1 MALVFGMMKEQV
13 MKKSSAPY
21 TPMMMQYLRIKDQ
34 HPDTLIFF
42 RLGDFYELF
51 FEDAKIASKEL
62 SLVLTGKSAGQ
73 EERVPMCGVPYH
85 AAKSYIKKLIEK
97 GYKVGMVEQ
106 LEEASAAKGLVQRDV
121 THIYT
126 PGSFV
131 EASEKSHNFL
141 VAISEDALRYVL
153 VYGDITTGDVFL
165 DYLEKQTDSL
175 LAYLQKLNCHEIVV
189 NQTLS
194 RLLEEPCEQLHIA
207 VSIQQDGSI
216 LEQKEPFTDLEK
228 LTYQRWL
235 DYLQSTHKRSFTFLR
250 PLIRVDRQTTLTIDS
265 VSLANL
271 EIIKSI
277 KHQTKYWSLFWLL
290 DESLTAMGSRLLMQ
304 WLLRP
309 STHLPT
315 IRMRHG
321 LIENL
326 LKNFL
331 TLESIRSLLKDV
343 YDIPRIVMRLQL
355 NQANARDL
363 LSLKQTLSQLPALQA
378 LLRSLDAP
386 LAKMLVESLPLFSD
400 VVDLLTKAIHEEPPV
415 SLKEGN
421 LIRVGYDPELDRWLS
436 LAKDGKK
443 SLLNLEASEREKT
456 GIKNLKVGYNQV
468 FGYFIEV
475 SNGQLTNIKPEFG
488 YERRQTLANGE
499 RFITKALKALE
510 SDLLHAEENQKQLE
524 ETIFHTIVLK
534 LQNYTGE
541 LQKLAD
547 TIAYLDVMVAFAIVS
562 SQYQFVAPTIHEK
575 RSFEIEQSRHP
586 VIEKVMK
593 KSVFVA
599 NDFLMDVTTNT
610 ILITGPNM
618 GGKSTFMRQ
627 IALLMIMAQI
637 GCFVPAKQANI
648 MWVDAI
654 HTRIG
659 ASDDLVGGQ
668 STFMME
674 MTQTQHALANATDRS
689 LLIFDEIGRGTATFD
704 GMALAQAIIEYATNH
719 LQAKTLFSTHY
730 HELTQ
735 LEVTIPSLKNM
746 HVAVHEENDQV
757 TFLYKVRHGSM
768 SRSFG
773 IHVAQL
779 AMLPTSLIQRAT
791 AILAVLEN
799 QPHAIPVSAP
809 KPMMS
814 PLEKALLQID
824 PLALSPMEAL
834 SVLMDLKK
842 KQG

>member
-1 MALVFGMMKEQV
+1 MI
-13 MKKSSAPY
+13 KKSTAPY

-34 HPDTLIFF
+34 HADALIFF

-51 FEDAKIASKEL
+51 FEDAKIASREL

-97 GYKVGMVEQ
+97 GYKVALVEQ

-121 THIYT
+121 TQIYT

-131 EASEKSHNFL
+131 EASEKAHNFL
-141 VAISEDALRYVL
+141 VALSEDTLRYVL
-153 VYGDITTGDVFL
+153 VFGDITTGDVYL
-165 DYLEKQTDSL
+165 DYLEKTLDGL

-189 NQTLS
+189 NESLS
-194 RLLEEPCEQLHIA
+194 LILHEPCQQLNIA
-207 VSIQQDGSI
+207 VSIQPDGSI
-216 LEQKEPFTDLEK
+216 LEQKEPFSDVEK
-228 LTYQRWL
+228 RTYQRWI
-235 DYLQSTHKRSFTFLR
+235 DYLQSTQKRSLTFLR
-250 PLIRVDRQTTLTIDS
+250 PLIRMDRQSTLNIDS

-271 EIIKSI
+271 EVLKSI
-277 KHQTKYWSLFWLL
+277 KHQTTYGSLYWLL
-290 DESLTAMGSRLLMQ
+290 NETLTPMGSRLLTQ
-304 WLLRP
+304 WLMRP

-321 LIENL
+321 FIDTL

-331 TLESIRSLLKDV
+331 SLESIRALLKDV
-343 YDIPRIVMRLQL
+343 YDIPRIVMRIQFM
-355 NQANARDL
+355 QVNARDL
-363 LSLKQTLSQLPALQA
+363 LSLKQTLQQLPAL
-378 LLRSLDAP
+378 RSLLLSLGSP
-386 LAKMLVESLPLFSD
+386 LATMLLEALPVFPD
-400 VVDLLTKAIHEEPPV
+400 VVTLLTKAIHDEPPV

-421 LIRVGYDPELDRWLS
+421 LIKLGFDPELDRWLI

-443 SLLNLEASEREKT
+443 SLLALEANERLRT

-468 FGYFIEV
+468 FGYYLEV
-475 SNGQLTNIKPEFG
+475 SNGQLASVKPEYD
-488 YERRQTLANGE
+488 YERRQTLASGE

-510 SDLLHAEENQKQLE
+510 SDLLHAEETQKQLE
-524 ETIFHTIVLK
+524 EKIFLSIVTQ
-534 LQNYTGE
+534 LQTYTTDF
-541 LQKLAD
+541 QKLAD
-547 TIAYLDVMVAFAIVS
+547 TLAYLDVMASFAMVS
-562 SQYQFVAPTIHEK
+562 SHYQFVRPTIHDEK
-575 RSFEIEQSRHP
+575 SFDIEQSRHP

-599 NDFLMDVTTNT
+599 NDFQMNQGTNT

-637 GCFVPAKQANI
+637 GCFVPAKRANI

-654 HTRIG
+654 YTRIG

-674 MTQTQHALANATDRS
+674 MTQTQYALANASDRS
-689 LLIFDEIGRGTATFD
+689 FLIFDEIGRGTATFD
-704 GMALAQAIIEYATNH
+704 GMALAQAIIEYATTH

-735 LEVTIPSLKNM
+735 LEQTIPLLKNM

-779 AMLPTSLIQRAT
+779 ASLPNALIQRAKS
-791 AILAVLEN
+791 ILAMLET
-799 QPHAIPVSAP
+799 QPSALPVQQIQP
-809 KPMMS
+809 EIS
-814 PLEKALLQID
+814 PLEKALKQID
-824 PLALSPMEAL
+824 PLTLSPMQAL
-834 SVLMDLKK
+834 EVLMDLKK
-842 KQG
+842 KLG

>member
-1 MALVFGMMKEQV
+1 MI
-13 MKKSSAPY
+13 KKSTAPY

-34 HPDTLIFF
+34 HADALIFF

-51 FEDAKIASKEL
+51 FEDAKIASREL

-97 GYKVGMVEQ
+97 GYKVALVEQ

-121 THIYT
+121 TQIYT

-131 EASEKSHNFL
+131 EASEKAHNFL
-141 VAISEDALRYVL
+141 VAISEDTLRYVL
-153 VYGDITTGDVFL
+153 VFGDITTGDVYL
-165 DYLEKQTDSL
+165 DYLEKQLDGL
-175 LAYLQKLNCHEIVV
+175 LAYLQKLTCHEIVV
-189 NQTLS
+189 NESLS
-194 RLLEEPCEQLHIA
+194 LLLNEPCQQLNIA
-207 VSIQQDGSI
+207 VSIQPDGSI
-216 LEQKEPFTDLEK
+216 LEQTEPFSDVEK
-228 LTYQRWL
+228 RTYQRWI
-235 DYLQSTHKRSFTFLR
+235 DYLQSTQRRSLTFLR
-250 PLIRVDRQTTLTIDS
+250 PLIRMDRQSTLNIDS

-271 EIIKSI
+271 EVLKSI
-277 KHQTKYWSLFWLL
+277 KHQTTYGSLYWLL
-290 DESLTAMGSRLLMQ
+290 NETLTPMGSRLLTQ
-304 WLLRP
+304 WLMRP

-315 IRMRHG
+315 IRMRHEF
-321 LIENL
+321 IDTL

-331 TLESIRSLLKDV
+331 SLESIRSLLKDV
-343 YDIPRIVMRLQL
+343 YDIPRIVMRIQFM
-355 NQANARDL
+355 QVNARDL
-363 LSLKQTLSQLPALQA
+363 LSLKQTLNQLPAL
-378 LLRSLDAP
+378 RSLLLALDSP
-386 LAKMLVESLPLFSD
+386 LSTMLLESLPVFPE
-400 VVDLLTKAIHEEPPV
+400 VVSLLTKAIHDEPPV

-421 LIRVGYDPELDRWLS
+421 LIKLGFDPELDRWLS

-443 SLLNLEASEREKT
+443 ALLLLEANERLRT

-468 FGYFIEV
+468 FGYYLEV
-475 SNGQLTNIKPEFG
+475 SNGQLASVKPEYE
-488 YERRQTLANGE
+488 YERRQTLASGE

-510 SDLLHAEENQKQLE
+510 SDLLHAEETQKQLE
-524 ETIFHTIVLK
+524 EKIFISIVSQ
-534 LQNYTGE
+534 LQTNTTDF
-541 LQKLAD
+541 QKLAD
-547 TIAYLDVMVAFAIVS
+547 TLAYLDVMASFAVVS
-562 SQYQFVAPTIHEK
+562 SQYQFVRPTIHDEK
-575 RSFEIEQSRHP
+575 SFDIEQSRHP

-599 NDFLMDVTTNT
+599 NDFQMDKRTNT

-637 GCFVPAKQANI
+637 GCFVPAKRANI

-654 HTRIG
+654 YTRIG

-674 MTQTQHALANATDRS
+674 MTQTQYALANASDRS
-689 LLIFDEIGRGTATFD
+689 FLIFDEIGRGTATFD
-704 GMALAQAIIEYATNH
+704 GMALAQAIIEYATTH

-735 LEVTIPSLKNM
+735 LEQTIPLLKNM

-779 AMLPTSLIQRAT
+779 ASLPNALIQRAKS
-791 AILAVLEN
+791 ILSMLETQPSVLPVQQI
-799 QPHAIPVSAP
+799 QPQI
-809 KPMMS
+809 S
-814 PLEKALLQID
+814 PLEKALKQID
-824 PLALSPMEAL
+824 PLTLSPIQAL
-834 SVLMDLKK
+834 EVLMDLKK
-842 KQG
+842 KLG

>member
-1 MALVFGMMKEQV
+1 
-13 MKKSSAPY
+13 MKKSTAPY

-34 HPDTLIFF
+34 HADALIFF

-51 FEDAKIASKEL
+51 FEDAKIASREL

-97 GYKVGMVEQ
+97 GYKVALVEQ
-106 LEEASAAKGLVQRDV
+106 LEEASAAKALVQRDV
-121 THIYT
+121 TQIYT

-131 EASEKSHNFL
+131 EASEKAHNFL
-141 VAISEDALRYVL
+141 VALSEDTLRYVL
-153 VYGDITTGDVFL
+153 VFGDITTGDVYL
-165 DYLEKQTDSL
+165 DYLEKTLDGL

-189 NQTLS
+189 NESLS
-194 RLLEEPCEQLHIA
+194 LILHEPCQQLNIA
-207 VSIQQDGSI
+207 VSIQPDGSI
-216 LEQKEPFTDLEK
+216 LEKKEPSSDVEK
-228 LTYQRWL
+228 RTYQRWI
-235 DYLQSTHKRSFTFLR
+235 DYLQSTQKRSLTFLR
-250 PLIRVDRQTTLTIDS
+250 PLIRMDRQSTLNIDS

-271 EIIKSI
+271 EVLKSI
-277 KHQTKYWSLFWLL
+277 KHQTTYGSLYWLL
-290 DESLTAMGSRLLMQ
+290 NETLTPMGSRLLTQ
-304 WLLRP
+304 WLMRP

-321 LIENL
+321 FIDTL

-331 TLESIRSLLKDV
+331 SLESIRTLLKDV
-343 YDIPRIVMRLQL
+343 YDIPRIVMRIQFM
-355 NQANARDL
+355 QVNARDL
-363 LSLKQTLSQLPALQA
+363 LSLKQTLQQLPAL
-378 LLRSLDAP
+378 RSLLLSLGSP
-386 LAKMLVESLPLFSD
+386 LATMLLEALPVFPD
-400 VVDLLTKAIHEEPPV
+400 VVTLLTKAIHDEPPV

-421 LIRVGYDPELDRWLS
+421 LIKLGFDPELDRWLG

-443 SLLNLEASEREKT
+443 SLLALEANERLRT

-468 FGYFIEV
+468 FGYYLEV
-475 SNGQLTNIKPEFG
+475 SNGQLASVKPEYD
-488 YERRQTLANGE
+488 YERRQTLASGE

-510 SDLLHAEENQKQLE
+510 SDLLHAEETQKQLE
-524 ETIFHTIVLK
+524 EKIFLSIVTQ
-534 LQNYTGE
+534 LQTYTTDF
-541 LQKLAD
+541 QKLAD
-547 TIAYLDVMVAFAIVS
+547 TLAYLDVMTSFAMVS
-562 SQYQFVAPTIHEK
+562 SQYQFVRPTIHDEK
-575 RSFEIEQSRHP
+575 SFYIEQSRHP

-599 NDFLMDVTTNT
+599 NDFQMDQGTNT

-637 GCFVPAKQANI
+637 GCFVPAKRANI

-654 HTRIG
+654 YTRIG

-674 MTQTQHALANATDRS
+674 MTQTQYALANASDRS
-689 LLIFDEIGRGTATFD
+689 FLIFDEIGRGTATFD
-704 GMALAQAIIEYATNH
+704 GMALAQAIIEYATTH

-735 LEVTIPSLKNM
+735 LEQTIPLLKNM

-779 AMLPTSLIQRAT
+779 ASLPNALIQRAKS
-791 AILAVLEN
+791 ILAMLET
-799 QPHAIPVSAP
+799 QPSALPVKQMQP
-809 KPMMS
+809 QTS
-814 PLEKALLQID
+814 PLEKALKQID
-824 PLALSPMEAL
+824 PLTLSPMQAL
-834 SVLMDLKK
+834 EVLMDLKK
-842 KQG
+842 KLG

>member
-1 MALVFGMMKEQV
+1 
-13 MKKSSAPY
+13 MKKSTAPY

-34 HPDTLIFF
+34 HADALIFF

-51 FEDAKIASKEL
+51 FEDAKIASREL

-97 GYKVGMVEQ
+97 GYKVALVEQ
-106 LEEASAAKGLVQRDV
+106 LEEASAAKALVQRDV
-121 THIYT
+121 TQIYT

-131 EASEKSHNFL
+131 EASEKAHNFL
-141 VAISEDALRYVL
+141 VALSEDTLRYVL
-153 VYGDITTGDVFL
+153 VFGDITTGDVYL
-165 DYLEKQTDSL
+165 DYLEKTLDGL

-189 NQTLS
+189 NESLS
-194 RLLEEPCEQLHIA
+194 LILHEPCQQLNIA
-207 VSIQQDGSI
+207 VSIQPDGSI
-216 LEQKEPFTDLEK
+216 LEQKEPFSDVEK
-228 LTYQRWL
+228 RTYQRWI
-235 DYLQSTHKRSFTFLR
+235 DYLQSTQKRSLTFLR
-250 PLIRVDRQTTLTIDS
+250 PLIRMDRQSTLNIDS

-271 EIIKSI
+271 EVLKSI
-277 KHQTKYWSLFWLL
+277 KHQTTYGSLYWLL
-290 DESLTAMGSRLLMQ
+290 NETLTPMGSRLLTQ
-304 WLLRP
+304 WLMRP
-309 STHLPT
+309 STHLST

-321 LIENL
+321 FIDTL

-331 TLESIRSLLKDV
+331 SLESIRTLLKDV
-343 YDIPRIVMRLQL
+343 YDIPRIVMRIQFM
-355 NQANARDL
+355 QVNARDL
-363 LSLKQTLSQLPALQA
+363 LSLKQTLQQLPAL
-378 LLRSLDAP
+378 RSLLLSLGSP
-386 LAKMLVESLPLFSD
+386 LATMLLEALPVFPD
-400 VVDLLTKAIHEEPPV
+400 VVTLLTKAIHDEPPV

-421 LIRVGYDPELDRWLS
+421 LIKLGFDPELDRWLS

-443 SLLNLEASEREKT
+443 SLLALEANERLRT

-468 FGYFIEV
+468 FGYYLEV
-475 SNGQLTNIKPEFG
+475 SNGQLASVKPEYD
-488 YERRQTLANGE
+488 YERRQTLASGE

-510 SDLLHAEENQKQLE
+510 SDLLHAEETQKQLE
-524 ETIFHTIVLK
+524 EKIFISIVTQ
-534 LQNYTGE
+534 LQTYTTDF
-541 LQKLAD
+541 QKLAD
-547 TIAYLDVMVAFAIVS
+547 TLAYLDVMTSFAMVS
-562 SQYQFVAPTIHEK
+562 SQYQFVRPTIHDEK
-575 RSFEIEQSRHP
+575 SFDIEQSRHP

-599 NDFLMDVTTNT
+599 NDFQMDQGTNT

-637 GCFVPAKQANI
+637 GCFVPAKRANI

-654 HTRIG
+654 YTRIG

-674 MTQTQHALANATDRS
+674 MTQTQYALANASDRS
-689 LLIFDEIGRGTATFD
+689 FLIFDEIGRGTATFD
-704 GMALAQAIIEYATNH
+704 GMALAQAIIEYATTH

-735 LEVTIPSLKNM
+735 LEQTIPLLKNM

-779 AMLPTSLIQRAT
+779 ASLPNALIQRAKS
-791 AILAVLEN
+791 ILAMLET
-799 QPHAIPVSAP
+799 QPSALPVQQMQP
-809 KPMMS
+809 QTS
-814 PLEKALLQID
+814 PLEKALKQID
-824 PLALSPMEAL
+824 PLTLSPMQAL
-834 SVLMDLKK
+834 EVLMDLKK
-842 KQG
+842 KLG

>member
-1 MALVFGMMKEQV
+1 MI
-13 MKKSSAPY
+13 KKSTAPY

-34 HPDTLIFF
+34 HADALIFF

-51 FEDAKIASKEL
+51 FEDAKFASREL

-97 GYKVGMVEQ
+97 GYKVALVEQ

-121 THIYT
+121 TQIYT

-131 EASEKSHNFL
+131 EASEKAHNFL
-141 VAISEDALRYVL
+141 VALSEDTLRYVL
-153 VYGDITTGDVFL
+153 VFGDITTGDVYL
-165 DYLEKQTDSL
+165 DYLEKTLDGL

-189 NQTLS
+189 NESLS
-194 RLLEEPCEQLHIA
+194 LILHEPCQQLNIA
-207 VSIQQDGSI
+207 VSIQPDGSI
-216 LEQKEPFTDLEK
+216 LEQKEPFSDVEK
-228 LTYQRWL
+228 RTYQRWI
-235 DYLQSTHKRSFTFLR
+235 DYLQSTQKRSLTFLR
-250 PLIRVDRQTTLTIDS
+250 PLIRMDRQSTLNIDS

-271 EIIKSI
+271 EVLKSI
-277 KHQTKYWSLFWLL
+277 KHQTTYGSLYWLL
-290 DESLTAMGSRLLMQ
+290 NETLTPMGSRLLTQ
-304 WLLRP
+304 WLMRP

-321 LIENL
+321 FIDTL

-331 TLESIRSLLKDV
+331 SLESIRTLLKDV
-343 YDIPRIVMRLQL
+343 YDIPRIVMRIQFM
-355 NQANARDL
+355 QVNARDL
-363 LSLKQTLSQLPALQA
+363 LSLKQTLQQLPAL
-378 LLRSLDAP
+378 RSLLLSLGSP
-386 LAKMLVESLPLFSD
+386 LATMLLEALPVFPD
-400 VVDLLTKAIHEEPPV
+400 VVTLLTKAIHDEPPV

-421 LIRVGYDPELDRWLS
+421 LIKLGFDPELDRWLS

-443 SLLNLEASEREKT
+443 SLLALEANERLRT

-468 FGYFIEV
+468 FGYYLEV
-475 SNGQLTNIKPEFG
+475 SNGQLASVKPEYD
-488 YERRQTLANGE
+488 YERRQTLASGE
-499 RFITKALKALE
+499 RFITKSLKALE
-510 SDLLHAEENQKQLE
+510 SDLLHAEETQKQLE
-524 ETIFHTIVLK
+524 EKIFISIVTQ
-534 LQNYTGE
+534 LQTYTTDF
-541 LQKLAD
+541 QKLAD
-547 TIAYLDVMVAFAIVS
+547 TLAYLDVMTSFAMVS
-562 SQYQFVAPTIHEK
+562 SQYQFVRPTIHDEK
-575 RSFEIEQSRHP
+575 SFDIEQSRHP

-599 NDFLMDVTTNT
+599 NDFQMDQGTNT

-637 GCFVPAKQANI
+637 GCFVPAKRANI

-654 HTRIG
+654 YTRIG

-674 MTQTQHALANATDRS
+674 MTQTQYALANASDRS
-689 LLIFDEIGRGTATFD
+689 FLIFDEIGRGTATFD
-704 GMALAQAIIEYATNH
+704 GMALAQAIIEYATTH

-735 LEVTIPSLKNM
+735 LEQTIPLLKNM

-779 AMLPTSLIQRAT
+779 ASLPNALIQRAKS
-791 AILAVLEN
+791 ILAMLET
-799 QPHAIPVSAP
+799 QPSALPVQQMQP
-809 KPMMS
+809 QTS
-814 PLEKALLQID
+814 PLEKALKQID
-824 PLALSPMEAL
+824 PLTLSPMQAL
-834 SVLMDLKK
+834 EVLMDLKK
-842 KQG
+842 KLG

>member
-1 MALVFGMMKEQV
+1 MMKGDN
-13 MKKSSAPY
+13 MKKSTAPY

-34 HPDTLIFF
+34 HADALIFF

-51 FEDAKIASKEL
+51 FEDAKIASREL

-97 GYKVGMVEQ
+97 GYKVALVEQ

-121 THIYT
+121 TQIYT

-131 EASEKSHNFL
+131 ESSEKAHNFL
-141 VAISEDALRYVL
+141 VAISEDTLRYVL
-153 VYGDITTGDVFL
+153 VFGDITTGDVYL
-165 DYLEKQTDSL
+165 DYLEKTLDGL

-189 NQTLS
+189 NESLS
-194 RLLEEPCEQLHIA
+194 LILHEPCQQLNIA
-207 VSIQQDGSI
+207 VSIQPDGAI
-216 LEQKEPFTDLEK
+216 LEQKEPFSDVEK
-228 LTYQRWL
+228 RTYQRWL
-235 DYLQSTHKRSFTFLR
+235 DYLQSTQKRSLNFLR
-250 PLIRVDRQTTLTIDS
+250 PLIRMDRQSTLNIDS

-271 EIIKSI
+271 EVLKSI
-277 KHQTKYWSLFWLL
+277 KHQTTYGSLYWLL
-290 DESLTAMGSRLLMQ
+290 NETLTPMGSRLLTQ
-304 WLLRP
+304 WLMRP

-321 LIENL
+321 FIDTL

-331 TLESIRSLLKDV
+331 SLESIRTLLKDV
-343 YDIPRIVMRLQL
+343 YDIPRIVMRIQFM
-355 NQANARDL
+355 QVNARDL
-363 LSLKQTLSQLPALQA
+363 LSLKQTLHQLPAL
-378 LLRSLDAP
+378 RSLLLSLSSP
-386 LAKMLVESLPLFSD
+386 LATMLLESLPVFPD
-400 VVDLLTKAIHEEPPV
+400 VVTLLTKAIHDEPPV

-421 LIRVGYDPELDRWLS
+421 LIKQGFDPELDRWLG

-443 SLLNLEASEREKT
+443 SLLALEANERLRT

-468 FGYFIEV
+468 FGYYLEV
-475 SNGQLTNIKPEFG
+475 SNGQLASVKPEYD
-488 YERRQTLANGE
+488 YERRQTLASGE

-510 SDLLHAEENQKQLE
+510 SDLLHAEETQKQLE
-524 ETIFHTIVLK
+524 EKIFLSIVTH
-534 LQNYTGE
+534 LQTYTTDF
-541 LQKLAD
+541 QKLAD
-547 TIAYLDVMVAFAIVS
+547 TLAYLDVMASFAMVS
-562 SQYQFVAPTIHEK
+562 SQYQFVRPTIHDEK
-575 RSFEIEQSRHP
+575 SFDIEQSRHP

-599 NDFLMDVTTNT
+599 NDFQMNQATNT

-637 GCFVPAKQANI
+637 GCFVPAKRANI

-654 HTRIG
+654 YTRIG

-674 MTQTQHALANATDRS
+674 MTQTQYALTNASDRS
-689 LLIFDEIGRGTATFD
+689 FLIFDEIGRGTATFD
-704 GMALAQAIIEYATNH
+704 GMALAQAIIEYATTH
-719 LQAKTLFSTHY
+719 LHAKTLFSTHY

-735 LEVTIPSLKNM
+735 LEQTIPLLKNM

-779 AMLPTSLIQRAT
+779 ASLPNSLIQRAKS
-791 AILAVLEN
+791 ILAMLET
-799 QPHAIPVSAP
+799 QPSALPVQQIQP
-809 KPMMS
+809 QIS
-814 PLEKALLQID
+814 PLEKALKQID
-824 PLALSPMEAL
+824 PLTLSPMQAL
-834 SVLMDLKK
+834 EVLMDLKK
-842 KQG
+842 KLG

>member
-1 MALVFGMMKEQV
+1 
-13 MKKSSAPY
+13 MKKSTAPY
-21 TPMMMQYLRIKDQ
+21 TPMMMQYLRIKEQ
-34 HPDTLIFF
+34 HADALIFF

-51 FEDAKIASKEL
+51 FEDAKIASREL

-97 GYKVGMVEQ
+97 GYKVALVEQ

-121 THIYT
+121 TQIYT

-131 EASEKSHNFL
+131 EASEKAHNFL
-141 VAISEDALRYVL
+141 VALSEDTLRYVL
-153 VYGDITTGDVFL
+153 VFGDITTGDVYL
-165 DYLEKQTDSL
+165 DYLEKTLDGL

-189 NQTLS
+189 NESLS
-194 RLLEEPCEQLHIA
+194 LILHEPCQQLNIA
-207 VSIQQDGSI
+207 VSIQPDGSI
-216 LEQKEPFTDLEK
+216 LEQKEPSSDVEK
-228 LTYQRWL
+228 RTYQRWI
-235 DYLQSTHKRSFTFLR
+235 DYLQSTQKRSLNFLR
-250 PLIRVDRQTTLTIDS
+250 PLIQMDRQSTLTIDS

-271 EIIKSI
+271 EVLKSI
-277 KHQTKYWSLFWLL
+277 KHQTTYGSLYWLL
-290 DESLTAMGSRLLMQ
+290 NETLTPMGSRLLTQ
-304 WLLRP
+304 WLMRP

-321 LIENL
+321 FIDTL

-331 TLESIRSLLKDV
+331 SLESIRTLLKDV
-343 YDIPRIVMRLQL
+343 YDIPRIVMRIQFM
-355 NQANARDL
+355 QVNARDL
-363 LSLKQTLSQLPALQA
+363 LSLKQTLQQLPAL
-378 LLRSLDAP
+378 RSLLLSLGSP
-386 LAKMLVESLPLFSD
+386 LATMLLEALPVFPD
-400 VVDLLTKAIHEEPPV
+400 VVTLLTKAIHDEPPV

-421 LIRVGYDPELDRWLS
+421 LIKLGFDPELDRWLG

-443 SLLNLEASEREKT
+443 SLLALEANERLRT

-468 FGYFIEV
+468 FGYYLEV
-475 SNGQLTNIKPEFG
+475 SNGQLASVKPEYD
-488 YERRQTLANGE
+488 YERRQTLASGE

-510 SDLLHAEENQKQLE
+510 SDLLHAEETQKQLE
-524 ETIFHTIVLK
+524 EKIFLSIVTQ
-534 LQNYTGE
+534 LQTYTTDF
-541 LQKLAD
+541 QKLAD
-547 TIAYLDVMVAFAIVS
+547 TLAYLDVMTSFAMVS
-562 SQYQFVAPTIHEK
+562 SQYQFVRPTIHDEK
-575 RSFEIEQSRHP
+575 SFDIEQSRHP

-599 NDFLMDVTTNT
+599 NDFQMDQGTNT

-637 GCFVPAKQANI
+637 GCFVPAKRANI

-654 HTRIG
+654 YTRIG

-674 MTQTQHALANATDRS
+674 MTQTQYALANASDRS
-689 LLIFDEIGRGTATFD
+689 FLIFDEIGRGTATFD
-704 GMALAQAIIEYATNH
+704 GMALAQAIIEYATTH

-735 LEVTIPSLKNM
+735 LEQTIPLLKNM

-779 AMLPTSLIQRAT
+779 ASLPNALIQRAKS
-791 AILAVLEN
+791 ILAMLET
-799 QPHAIPVSAP
+799 QPSALPVQQMQP
-809 KPMMS
+809 QTS
-814 PLEKALLQID
+814 PLEKALKQID
-824 PLALSPMEAL
+824 PLTLSPMQAL
-834 SVLMDLKK
+834 EVLMDLKK
-842 KQG
+842 KLG

>member
-1 MALVFGMMKEQV
+1 MI
-13 MKKSSAPY
+13 KKSTAPY

-34 HPDTLIFF
+34 HADALIFF

-51 FEDAKIASKEL
+51 FEDAKIASREL

-97 GYKVGMVEQ
+97 GYKVALVEQ

-121 THIYT
+121 TQIYT

-131 EASEKSHNFL
+131 EASEKAHNFL
-141 VAISEDALRYVL
+141 VAISEDTLRYVL
-153 VYGDITTGDVFL
+153 VFGDITTGEVYL
-165 DYLEKQTDSL
+165 DYLEKQLDGL

-189 NQTLS
+189 NESLSLTLH
-194 RLLEEPCEQLHIA
+194 EPCQQLNIA
-207 VSIQQDGSI
+207 VSIQPDGSI
-216 LEQKEPFTDLEK
+216 LEQTEPLSDVEK
-228 LTYQRWL
+228 RTYQRWI
-235 DYLQSTHKRSFTFLR
+235 DYLQSTQRRSLTFLR
-250 PLIRVDRQTTLTIDS
+250 PLIRMDRQSTLNIDS

-271 EIIKSI
+271 EVLKSI
-277 KHQTKYWSLFWLL
+277 KHQTTYGSLYWLL
-290 DESLTAMGSRLLMQ
+290 NETLTPMGSRLLTQ
-304 WLLRP
+304 WLMRP

-321 LIENL
+321 FIEIL

-331 TLESIRSLLKDV
+331 SLESIRTLLKDV
-343 YDIPRIVMRLQL
+343 YDIPRIVMRIQFM
-355 NQANARDL
+355 QVNARDL
-363 LSLKQTLSQLPALQA
+363 LSLKQTLNQLPAL
-378 LLRSLDAP
+378 RSLLLSLDSP
-386 LAKMLVESLPLFSD
+386 LATMLLESFPVFPE
-400 VVDLLTKAIHEEPPV
+400 VVSLLTKAIHDEPPV

-421 LIRVGYDPELDRWLS
+421 LIKIGFDPELDRWLG

-443 SLLNLEASEREKT
+443 ALLLLETNERLRT

-468 FGYFIEV
+468 FGYYLEV
-475 SNGQLTNIKPEFG
+475 SNGHLASIKPEYD
-488 YERRQTLANGE
+488 YERRQTLASGE
-499 RFITKALKALE
+499 LFITKALKALE
-510 SDLLHAEENQKQLE
+510 SDLLHAEETQKQLE
-524 ETIFHTIVLK
+524 EKIFISIVTQ
-534 LQNYTGE
+534 LQTYTTDF
-541 LQKLAD
+541 QKLAD
-547 TIAYLDVMVAFAIVS
+547 TLAYLDVMASFAMVS
-562 SQYQFVAPTIHEK
+562 SQYQFVRPTIHDEK
-575 RSFEIEQSRHP
+575 SFDIEQSRHP

-599 NDFLMDVTTNT
+599 NDFQMDKSTNT

-627 IALLMIMAQI
+627 IALLMIMSQI
-637 GCFVPAKQANI
+637 GCFVPAKRANI

-654 HTRIG
+654 YTRIG

-674 MTQTQHALANATDRS
+674 MTQTQYALANASDRS
-689 LLIFDEIGRGTATFD
+689 FLIFDEIGRGTATFD
-704 GMALAQAIIEYATNH
+704 GMALAQAIIEYATTH

-735 LEVTIPSLKNM
+735 LEQTIPLLKNM

-779 AMLPTSLIQRAT
+779 ASLPNALIQRAKS
-791 AILAVLEN
+791 ILAMLETKPSVLPVQQM
-799 QPHAIPVSAP
+799 QPQI
-809 KPMMS
+809 S
-814 PLEKALLQID
+814 PLEKALKQID
-824 PLALSPMEAL
+824 PLTLSPIQAL
-834 SVLMDLKK
+834 EVLMDLKK
-842 KQG
+842 KLG

>member
-1 MALVFGMMKEQV
+1 
-13 MKKSSAPY
+13 MKKSTAPY

-34 HPDTLIFF
+34 HADALIFF

-51 FEDAKIASKEL
+51 FEDANIASREL
-62 SLVLTGKSAGQ
+62 SLVLTGKSAGH

-85 AAKSYIKKLIEK
+85 AAKTYIKKLIEK
-97 GYKVGMVEQ
+97 GYKVALVEQ

-121 THIYT
+121 TQIYT

-131 EASEKSHNFL
+131 DASEKAHNFL
-141 VAISEDALRYVL
+141 VAISEDTLRYVL
-153 VYGDITTGDVFL
+153 VFGDITTGDVYL
-165 DYLEKQTDSL
+165 DYIEKQLDGL

-189 NQTLS
+189 NASLS
-194 RLLEEPCEQLHIA
+194 LLINESCQQLNIA
-207 VSIQQDGSI
+207 ISIQPDGSI
-216 LEQKEPFTDLEK
+216 LQQTEPLSDVEK
-228 LTYQRWL
+228 RTYQRWL
-235 DYLQSTHKRSFTFLR
+235 DYLQSTQRRSLTFLR
-250 PLIRVDRQTTLTIDS
+250 PLIRMDRQSTLNIDG

-271 EIIKSI
+271 EVLKSI
-277 KHQTKYWSLFWLL
+277 KHQTTYGSLHWLL
-290 DESLTAMGSRLLMQ
+290 NETLTPMGSRLLTQ
-304 WLLRP
+304 WLMRP

-321 LIENL
+321 FIETL

-331 TLESIRSLLKDV
+331 SLESIRSLLKDV
-343 YDIPRIVMRLQL
+343 YDIPRIVMRIQFM
-355 NQANARDL
+355 QVNARDL
-363 LSLKQTLSQLPALQA
+363 LSLKQTLNQLPAL
-378 LLRSLDAP
+378 RSLLLSFDTP
-386 LAKMLVESLPLFSD
+386 LATMLLESLPVFPE
-400 VVDLLTKAIHEEPPV
+400 VVTLLTQAIHEEPPV

-421 LIRVGYDPELDRWLS
+421 LIKLGFDIELDRWLG

-443 SLLNLEASEREKT
+443 SLLLMEANERLRT

-468 FGYFIEV
+468 FGYYLEV
-475 SNGQLTNIKPEFG
+475 SNGHLASVKPEHEF
-488 YERRQTLANGE
+488 ERRQTLASGE

-510 SDLLHAEENQKQLE
+510 SDLLHAEETQKQLE
-524 ETIFHTIVLK
+524 EKIFISIVNQ
-534 LQNYTGE
+534 LQNHTTAF
-541 LQKLAD
+541 QKLAD
-547 TIAYLDVMVAFAIVS
+547 TLAYLDVIASFAVVS
-562 SQYQFVAPTIHEK
+562 SQYQFVRPTIHDEK
-575 RSFEIEQSRHP
+575 SFDVEQSRHP

-599 NDFLMDVTTNT
+599 NDFQMDQGTNT

-637 GCFVPAKQANI
+637 GCFVPAKRANI

-654 HTRIG
+654 YTRIG

-674 MTQTQHALANATDRS
+674 MTQTQHALANASDRS
-689 LLIFDEIGRGTATFD
+689 FLIFDEIGRGTATFD
-704 GMALAQAIIEYATNH
+704 GMALAQAIIEYATTH

-735 LEVTIPSLKNM
+735 LEQTIPLLKNM

-779 AMLPTSLIQRAT
+779 ASLPNALIQRAKS
-791 AILAVLEN
+791 ILATLETQPKVLPVQEI
-799 QPHAIPVSAP
+799 QPSP
-809 KPMMS
+809 S
-814 PLEKALLQID
+814 PLEKALKQID
-824 PLALSPMEAL
+824 PLTLSPMQAL
-834 SVLMDLKK
+834 EVLMDLKK
-842 KQG
+842 KLG

>member
-1 MALVFGMMKEQV
+1 MMKGDN
-13 MKKSSAPY
+13 MKKSTAPY

-34 HPDTLIFF
+34 HADALIFF

-51 FEDAKIASKEL
+51 FEDAKIASREL

-97 GYKVGMVEQ
+97 GYKVALVEQ

-121 THIYT
+121 TQIYT

-131 EASEKSHNFL
+131 ESSEKAHNFL
-141 VAISEDALRYVL
+141 VAISEDTLRYVL
-153 VYGDITTGDVFL
+153 VFGDITTGDVYL
-165 DYLEKQTDSL
+165 DYLEKTLDGL

-189 NQTLS
+189 NESLS
-194 RLLEEPCEQLHIA
+194 LILHEPCQQLNIA
-207 VSIQQDGSI
+207 VSIQPDGAI
-216 LEQKEPFTDLEK
+216 LEQKEPFSDVEK
-228 LTYQRWL
+228 RTYQRWL
-235 DYLQSTHKRSFTFLR
+235 DYLQSTQKRSLNFLR
-250 PLIRVDRQTTLTIDS
+250 PLIRMDRQSTLNIDS

-271 EIIKSI
+271 EVLKSI
-277 KHQTKYWSLFWLL
+277 KHQTTYGSLYWLL
-290 DESLTAMGSRLLMQ
+290 NETLTPMGSRLLTQ
-304 WLLRP
+304 WLMRP

-321 LIENL
+321 FIDTL

-331 TLESIRSLLKDV
+331 SLESIRTLLKDV
-343 YDIPRIVMRLQL
+343 YDIPRIVMRIQFM
-355 NQANARDL
+355 QVNARDL
-363 LSLKQTLSQLPALQA
+363 LSLKQTLHQLPAL
-378 LLRSLDAP
+378 RSLLLSLSSP
-386 LAKMLVESLPLFSD
+386 LATMLLESLPFFPD
-400 VVDLLTKAIHEEPPV
+400 VVTLLTKAIHDEPPV

-421 LIRVGYDPELDRWLS
+421 LIKQGFDPELDRWLG

-443 SLLNLEASEREKT
+443 SLLALEANERLRT

-468 FGYFIEV
+468 FGYYLEV
-475 SNGQLTNIKPEFG
+475 SNGQLASVKPEYD
-488 YERRQTLANGE
+488 YERRQTLASGE

-510 SDLLHAEENQKQLE
+510 SDLLHAEETQKQLE
-524 ETIFHTIVLK
+524 EKIFLSIVTH
-534 LQNYTGE
+534 LQTYTTDF
-541 LQKLAD
+541 QKLAD
-547 TIAYLDVMVAFAIVS
+547 TLAYLDVMVSFAMVS
-562 SQYQFVAPTIHEK
+562 SQYQFVRPTIHDEK
-575 RSFEIEQSRHP
+575 SFDIEQSRHP

-593 KSVFVA
+593 KSLFVA
-599 NDFLMDVTTNT
+599 NDFQMNQATNT

-637 GCFVPAKQANI
+637 GCFVPAKRANI

-654 HTRIG
+654 YTRIG

-674 MTQTQHALANATDRS
+674 MTQTQYALANASDRS
-689 LLIFDEIGRGTATFD
+689 FLIFDEIGRGTATFD
-704 GMALAQAIIEYATNH
+704 GMALAQAIIEYATTH
-719 LQAKTLFSTHY
+719 LHAKTLFSTHY

-735 LEVTIPSLKNM
+735 LEQTIPLLKNM

-779 AMLPTSLIQRAT
+779 ASLPNSLIQRAKS
-791 AILAVLEN
+791 ILAMLET
-799 QPHAIPVSAP
+799 QPSALPVQQIQP
-809 KPMMS
+809 QIS
-814 PLEKALLQID
+814 PLEKALKQID
-824 PLALSPMEAL
+824 PLTLSPMQAL
-834 SVLMDLKK
+834 EVLMDLKK
-842 KQG
+842 KLG

>member
-1 MALVFGMMKEQV
+1 MI
-13 MKKSSAPY
+13 KKSTAPY

-34 HPDTLIFF
+34 HADALIFF

-51 FEDAKIASKEL
+51 FEDAKIASREL

-97 GYKVGMVEQ
+97 GYKVALVEQ

-121 THIYT
+121 TQIYT

-131 EASEKSHNFL
+131 EASEKAHNFL
-141 VAISEDALRYVL
+141 VALSEDTLRYVL
-153 VYGDITTGDVFL
+153 VFGDITTGDVYL
-165 DYLEKQTDSL
+165 DYLEKTLDGL

-189 NQTLS
+189 NESLS
-194 RLLEEPCEQLHIA
+194 LILHEPCQQLNIA
-207 VSIQQDGSI
+207 VSIQPDGSI
-216 LEQKEPFTDLEK
+216 LEQKEPFSDVEK
-228 LTYQRWL
+228 RTYQRWI
-235 DYLQSTHKRSFTFLR
+235 DYLQSTQKRSLTFLR
-250 PLIRVDRQTTLTIDS
+250 PLIRMDRQSTLNIDS

-271 EIIKSI
+271 EVLKSI
-277 KHQTKYWSLFWLL
+277 KHQTTYGSLYWLL
-290 DESLTAMGSRLLMQ
+290 NETLTPMGSRLLTQ
-304 WLLRP
+304 WLMRP

-321 LIENL
+321 FIDTL

-331 TLESIRSLLKDV
+331 SLESIRTLLKDV
-343 YDIPRIVMRLQL
+343 YDIPRIVMRIQFM
-355 NQANARDL
+355 QVNARDL
-363 LSLKQTLSQLPALQA
+363 LSLKQTLQQLPALHS
-378 LLRSLDAP
+378 LLLSLGSP
-386 LAKMLVESLPLFSD
+386 LATMLLEALPVFPD
-400 VVDLLTKAIHEEPPV
+400 VVTLLTKAIHDEPPV

-421 LIRVGYDPELDRWLS
+421 LIKLGFDPELDRWLI

-443 SLLNLEASEREKT
+443 SLLALEANERLRT

-468 FGYFIEV
+468 FGYYLEV
-475 SNGQLTNIKPEFG
+475 SNGQLASVKPEYD
-488 YERRQTLANGE
+488 YERRQTLASGE

-510 SDLLHAEENQKQLE
+510 SDLLHAEETQKQLE
-524 ETIFHTIVLK
+524 EKIFLSIVTQ
-534 LQNYTGE
+534 LQTYTTDF
-541 LQKLAD
+541 QKLAD
-547 TIAYLDVMVAFAIVS
+547 TLAYLDVMASFAMVS
-562 SQYQFVAPTIHEK
+562 SHYQFVRPTIHDEK
-575 RSFEIEQSRHP
+575 SFDIEQSRHP

-599 NDFLMDVTTNT
+599 NDFQMNQGTNT

-637 GCFVPAKQANI
+637 GCFVPAKRANI

-654 HTRIG
+654 YTRIG

-674 MTQTQHALANATDRS
+674 MTQTQYALANASDRS
-689 LLIFDEIGRGTATFD
+689 FLIFDEIGRGTATFD
-704 GMALAQAIIEYATNH
+704 GMALAQAIIEYATTH

-735 LEVTIPSLKNM
+735 LEQTIPLLKNM

-779 AMLPTSLIQRAT
+779 ASLPNALIQRAKS
-791 AILAVLEN
+791 ILAMLET
-799 QPHAIPVSAP
+799 QPSALPVQQIQP
-809 KPMMS
+809 EIS
-814 PLEKALLQID
+814 PLEKALKQID
-824 PLALSPMEAL
+824 PLTLSPMQAL
-834 SVLMDLKK
+834 EVLMDLKK
-842 KQG
+842 KLG

>member
-1 MALVFGMMKEQV
+1 MI
-13 MKKSSAPY
+13 KKSTAPY

-34 HPDTLIFF
+34 HADALIFF

-51 FEDAKIASKEL
+51 FEDAKIASREL

-97 GYKVGMVEQ
+97 GYKVALVEQ

-121 THIYT
+121 TQIYT

-131 EASEKSHNFL
+131 EASEKAHNFL
-141 VAISEDALRYVL
+141 VAISEDTLRYVL
-153 VYGDITTGDVFL
+153 VFGDITTGDVYL
-165 DYLEKQTDSL
+165 DYLEKQLDGL
-175 LAYLQKLNCHEIVV
+175 LAYLQKLTCHEIVV
-189 NQTLS
+189 NESLS
-194 RLLEEPCEQLHIA
+194 LLLNEPCQQLNIA
-207 VSIQQDGSI
+207 VSIQPDGSI
-216 LEQKEPFTDLEK
+216 LEQTEPFSDVEK
-228 LTYQRWL
+228 RTYQRWI
-235 DYLQSTHKRSFTFLR
+235 DYLQSTQKRSLTFLR
-250 PLIRVDRQTTLTIDS
+250 PLIRMDRQSTLNIDS

-271 EIIKSI
+271 EVLKSI
-277 KHQTKYWSLFWLL
+277 KHQTTYGSLYWLL
-290 DESLTAMGSRLLMQ
+290 NETLTPMGSRLLTQ
-304 WLLRP
+304 WLMRP

-321 LIENL
+321 FIDTL

-331 TLESIRSLLKDV
+331 SLESIRSLLKDV
-343 YDIPRIVMRLQL
+343 YDIPRIVMRIQFM
-355 NQANARDL
+355 QVNARDL
-363 LSLKQTLSQLPALQA
+363 LSLKQTLNQLPALRTLLLA
-378 LLRSLDAP
+378 LDSP
-386 LAKMLVESLPLFSD
+386 LSTMLLESLPVFPE
-400 VVDLLTKAIHEEPPV
+400 VVSLLTKAIHDEPPV

-421 LIRVGYDPELDRWLS
+421 LIKLGFDPELDRWLS

-443 SLLNLEASEREKT
+443 ALLLLEANERLRT

-468 FGYFIEV
+468 FGYYLEV
-475 SNGQLTNIKPEFG
+475 SNGQLASVKPEYE
-488 YERRQTLANGE
+488 YERRQTLASGE

-510 SDLLHAEENQKQLE
+510 SDLLHAEETQKQLE
-524 ETIFHTIVLK
+524 EKIFISIVSQ
-534 LQNYTGE
+534 LQTNTTDF
-541 LQKLAD
+541 QKLAD
-547 TIAYLDVMVAFAIVS
+547 TLAYLDVMASFAVVS
-562 SQYQFVAPTIHEK
+562 SQYQFVRPTIHDEK
-575 RSFEIEQSRHP
+575 SFDIEQSRHP

-599 NDFLMDVTTNT
+599 NDFQMDKRTNT

-637 GCFVPAKQANI
+637 GCFVPAKRANI

-654 HTRIG
+654 YTRIG

-674 MTQTQHALANATDRS
+674 MTQTQYALANASDRS
-689 LLIFDEIGRGTATFD
+689 FLIFDEIGRGTATFD
-704 GMALAQAIIEYATNH
+704 GMALAQAIIEYATTH

-735 LEVTIPSLKNM
+735 LEQTIPLLKNM

-779 AMLPTSLIQRAT
+779 ASLPNALIQRAKS
-791 AILAVLEN
+791 ILSMLETQPSVLPVQQI
-799 QPHAIPVSAP
+799 QPQI
-809 KPMMS
+809 S
-814 PLEKALLQID
+814 PLEKALKQID
-824 PLALSPMEAL
+824 PLTLSPIQAL
-834 SVLMDLKK
+834 EVLMDLKK
-842 KQG
+842 KLG

>member
-1 MALVFGMMKEQV
+1 MMKGEY
-13 MKKSSAPY
+13 MKKSTAPY

-34 HPDTLIFF
+34 HADALIFF

-51 FEDAKIASKEL
+51 FEDAKIASREL

-97 GYKVGMVEQ
+97 GYKVALVEQ

-121 THIYT
+121 TQIYT

-131 EASEKSHNFL
+131 EASEKAHNFL
-141 VAISEDALRYVL
+141 VAISEDTLRYVL
-153 VYGDITTGDVFL
+153 VFGDITTGDVYL
-165 DYLEKQTDSL
+165 DYLEKQLDGL
-175 LAYLQKLNCHEIVV
+175 LAYLQKLTCHEIVV
-189 NQTLS
+189 NESLG
-194 RLLEEPCEQLHIA
+194 LILNEPCQQLNIA
-207 VSIQQDGSI
+207 VSIQPDGSI
-216 LEQKEPFTDLEK
+216 LEQTEPFSDVEK
-228 LTYQRWL
+228 RTYQRWI
-235 DYLQSTHKRSFTFLR
+235 DYLQSTQRRSLTFLR
-250 PLIRVDRQTTLTIDS
+250 PLIRMDRQSTLNIDS

-271 EIIKSI
+271 EVLKSI
-277 KHQTKYWSLFWLL
+277 KHQTTYGSLYWLL
-290 DESLTAMGSRLLMQ
+290 NETLTPMGSRLLTQ
-304 WLLRP
+304 WLMRP

-315 IRMRHG
+315 IRMRHEF
-321 LIENL
+321 IDTL

-331 TLESIRSLLKDV
+331 SLESIRSLLKDV
-343 YDIPRIVMRLQL
+343 YDIPRIVMRIQFM
-355 NQANARDL
+355 QVNARDL
-363 LSLKQTLSQLPALQA
+363 LSLKQTLNQLPAL
-378 LLRSLDAP
+378 RSLLLALDSP
-386 LAKMLVESLPLFSD
+386 LSTMLLESLPVFPE
-400 VVDLLTKAIHEEPPV
+400 VVSLLTKAIHDEPPV

-421 LIRVGYDPELDRWLS
+421 LIKLGFDPELDRWLS

-443 SLLNLEASEREKT
+443 ALLLLEANERLRT

-468 FGYFIEV
+468 FGYYLEV
-475 SNGQLTNIKPEFG
+475 SNGQLASVKPEYE
-488 YERRQTLANGE
+488 YERRQTLASGE

-510 SDLLHAEENQKQLE
+510 SDLLHAEETQKQLE
-524 ETIFHTIVLK
+524 EKIFISIVSQ
-534 LQNYTGE
+534 LQTNTTDF
-541 LQKLAD
+541 QKLAD
-547 TIAYLDVMVAFAIVS
+547 TLAYLDVMASFAMVS
-562 SQYQFVAPTIHEK
+562 SQYQFVRPTIHDDK
-575 RSFEIEQSRHP
+575 SFDIEQSRHP
-586 VIEKVMK
+586 VIEKVIK

-599 NDFLMDVTTNT
+599 NDFQMDKRTNT

-627 IALLMIMAQI
+627 IALLMIMSQI
-637 GCFVPAKQANI
+637 GCFVPAKRANI

-654 HTRIG
+654 YTRIG

-674 MTQTQHALANATDRS
+674 MTQTQYALANASDRS
-689 LLIFDEIGRGTATFD
+689 FLIFDEIGRGTATFD
-704 GMALAQAIIEYATNH
+704 GMALAQAIIEYATTH

-735 LEVTIPSLKNM
+735 LEQTIPLLKNM

-779 AMLPTSLIQRAT
+779 ASLPNALIQRAKS
-791 AILAVLEN
+791 ILSMLETQPSVLPVQQI
-799 QPHAIPVSAP
+799 QPQI
-809 KPMMS
+809 S
-814 PLEKALLQID
+814 PLEKALKQID
-824 PLALSPMEAL
+824 PLTLSPIQAL
-834 SVLMDLKK
+834 EVLMDLKK
-842 KQG
+842 KLG

>member
-1 MALVFGMMKEQV
+1 
-13 MKKSSAPY
+13 
-21 TPMMMQYLRIKDQ
+21 
-34 HPDTLIFF
+34 
-42 RLGDFYELF
+42 
-51 FEDAKIASKEL
+51 
-62 SLVLTGKSAGQ
+62 
-73 EERVPMCGVPYH
+73 
-85 AAKSYIKKLIEK
+85 
-97 GYKVGMVEQ
+97 
-106 LEEASAAKGLVQRDV
+106 
-121 THIYT
+121 
-126 PGSFV
+126 
-131 EASEKSHNFL
+131 
-141 VAISEDALRYVL
+141 
-153 VYGDITTGDVFL
+153 
-165 DYLEKQTDSL
+165 
-175 LAYLQKLNCHEIVV
+175 
-189 NQTLS
+189 
-194 RLLEEPCEQLHIA
+194 
-207 VSIQQDGSI
+207 
-216 LEQKEPFTDLEK
+216 
-228 LTYQRWL
+228 
-235 DYLQSTHKRSFTFLR
+235 
-250 PLIRVDRQTTLTIDS
+250 
-265 VSLANL
+265 
-271 EIIKSI
+271 
-277 KHQTKYWSLFWLL
+277 
-290 DESLTAMGSRLLMQ
+290 
-304 WLLRP
+304 
-309 STHLPT
+309 
-315 IRMRHG
+315 
-321 LIENL
+321 
-326 LKNFL
+326 
-331 TLESIRSLLKDV
+331 
-343 YDIPRIVMRLQL
+343 
-355 NQANARDL
+355 
-363 LSLKQTLSQLPALQA
+363 
-378 LLRSLDAP
+378 
-386 LAKMLVESLPLFSD
+386 LAKLLFESLPLFTE

-421 LIRVGYDPELDRWLS
+421 LIQVGYDPELDRWLS

-443 SLLNLEASEREKT
+443 SLLNLESSEREKT
-456 GIKNLKVGYNQV
+456 GIKNLKVGFNQV

-475 SNGQLTNIKPEFG
+475 SNGQLANIKPEFG

-499 RFITKALKALE
+499 RFITKELKALE

-524 ETIFHTIVLK
+524 EKIFHTIVSK

-541 LQKLAD
+541 FQKLAD
-547 TIAYLDVMVAFAIVS
+547 TLAYLDVMVAFAVVS
-562 SQYQFVAPTIHEK
+562 SQYQFVAPVIHEK
-575 RSFEIEQSRHP
+575 KSFEIEQSRHP

-599 NDFLMDVTTNT
+599 NDFYMDVTTNT

-637 GCFVPAKQANI
+637 GCFVPAKQAKI

-674 MTQTQHALANATDRS
+674 MTQTQHALANATARS

-704 GMALAQAIIEYATNH
+704 GMALAQAIIEHATNH

-735 LEVTIPSLKNM
+735 LEVTIPTLKNM

-779 AMLPTSLIQRAT
+779 AMLPPSLIQRAT

-809 KPMMS
+809 KPTMS

-824 PLALSPMEAL
+824 PLTLSPMQAL
-834 SVLMDLKK
+834 AVLMDLKK

>member
-1 MALVFGMMKEQV
+1 
-13 MKKSSAPY
+13 MKKSTAPY
-21 TPMMMQYLRIKDQ
+21 TPMMMQYLRIKEQ
-34 HPDTLIFF
+34 HADALIFF

-51 FEDAKIASKEL
+51 FEDAKIASREL

-97 GYKVGMVEQ
+97 GYKVALVEQ

-121 THIYT
+121 TQIYT

-131 EASEKSHNFL
+131 EASEKAHNFL
-141 VAISEDALRYVL
+141 VALSEDTLRYVL
-153 VYGDITTGDVFL
+153 VFGDITTGDVYL
-165 DYLEKQTDSL
+165 DYLEKTLDGL

-189 NQTLS
+189 NESLS
-194 RLLEEPCEQLHIA
+194 LILHEPCQQLNIA
-207 VSIQQDGSI
+207 VSVQPDGSI
-216 LEQKEPFTDLEK
+216 LEQKEPFSDVEK
-228 LTYQRWL
+228 RTYQRWL
-235 DYLQSTHKRSFTFLR
+235 DYLQSTQKRSLNSLR
-250 PLIRVDRQTTLTIDS
+250 PLIRMDRQSTLNVDS

-271 EIIKSI
+271 EVLKSI
-277 KHQTKYWSLFWLL
+277 KHQTTYGSLYWLL
-290 DESLTAMGSRLLMQ
+290 NETLTPMGSRLLTQ
-304 WLLRP
+304 WLMRP

-315 IRMRHG
+315 IRIRHG
-321 LIENL
+321 FIDTL

-331 TLESIRSLLKDV
+331 SLESIRTLLKDV
-343 YDIPRIVMRLQL
+343 YDIPRIVMRIQFM
-355 NQANARDL
+355 QVNARDL
-363 LSLKQTLSQLPALQA
+363 LSLKQTLQQLPAL
-378 LLRSLDAP
+378 RSLLLSLGSP
-386 LAKMLVESLPLFSD
+386 LATMLLEALPVFPD
-400 VVDLLTKAIHEEPPV
+400 VVTLLTKAIHDEPPV

-421 LIRVGYDPELDRWLS
+421 LIKLGFDPELDRWLI

-443 SLLNLEASEREKT
+443 SLLALEANERLRT

-468 FGYFIEV
+468 FGYYLEV
-475 SNGQLTNIKPEFG
+475 SNGQLASVKPEYD
-488 YERRQTLANGE
+488 YERRQTLASGE

-510 SDLLHAEENQKQLE
+510 SDLLHAEETQKQLE
-524 ETIFHTIVLK
+524 EKIFVSIVTQ
-534 LQNYTGE
+534 LQTYTTDF
-541 LQKLAD
+541 QKLAD
-547 TIAYLDVMVAFAIVS
+547 TLAYLDVMASFAMVS
-562 SQYQFVAPTIHEK
+562 SQYQFVRPTIHDEK
-575 RSFEIEQSRHP
+575 SFDIEQSRHP

-599 NDFLMDVTTNT
+599 NDFQMDQGTNT

-637 GCFVPAKQANI
+637 GCFVPAKRANI

-654 HTRIG
+654 YTRIG

-674 MTQTQHALANATDRS
+674 MTQTQYALANASDRS
-689 LLIFDEIGRGTATFD
+689 FLIFDEIGRGTATFD
-704 GMALAQAIIEYATNH
+704 GMALAQAIIEYATTH

-735 LEVTIPSLKNM
+735 LEQTIPLLKNM

-779 AMLPTSLIQRAT
+779 ASLPNALIQRAKS
-791 AILAVLEN
+791 ILAMLET
-799 QPHAIPVSAP
+799 QPSALPVQQIQP
-809 KPMMS
+809 EIS
-814 PLEKALLQID
+814 PLEKALKQID
-824 PLALSPMEAL
+824 PLTLSPMQAL
-834 SVLMDLKK
+834 EVLMDLKK
-842 KQG
+842 KLG

>member
-1 MALVFGMMKEQV
+1 MI
-13 MKKSSAPY
+13 KKSTAPY

-34 HPDTLIFF
+34 HADALIFF

-51 FEDAKIASKEL
+51 FEDAKIASREL

-97 GYKVGMVEQ
+97 GYKVALVEQ

-121 THIYT
+121 TQIYT

-131 EASEKSHNFL
+131 EASEKAHNFL
-141 VAISEDALRYVL
+141 VAISEDTLRYVL
-153 VYGDITTGDVFL
+153 VFGDITTGDVYL
-165 DYLEKQTDSL
+165 DYLEKQLDGL

-189 NQTLS
+189 NQSLS
-194 RLLEEPCEQLHIA
+194 LILHESCQQLNIA
-207 VSIQQDGSI
+207 VSIQPDGSI
-216 LEQKEPFTDLEK
+216 QEQTEPLSDVEK
-228 LTYQRWL
+228 RSYQRWI
-235 DYLQSTHKRSFTFLR
+235 DYLQSTQKRSLTFLR
-250 PLIRVDRQTTLTIDS
+250 PLIRMDRQSTLNIDS

-271 EIIKSI
+271 EVLKSI
-277 KHQTKYWSLFWLL
+277 KHQTTYGSLYWLL
-290 DESLTAMGSRLLMQ
+290 NETLTPMGSRLLTQ
-304 WLLRP
+304 WLMRP

-321 LIENL
+321 FIDTL

-331 TLESIRSLLKDV
+331 SLESIRTLLKEV
-343 YDIPRIVMRLQL
+343 YDIPRIVMRIQFM
-355 NQANARDL
+355 QVNARDL
-363 LSLKQTLSQLPALQA
+363 LSLKQTLNQLPAL
-378 LLRSLDAP
+378 RSLLLALDSP
-386 LAKMLVESLPLFSD
+386 LATMLLESLPVFPD
-400 VVDLLTKAIHEEPPV
+400 VVSLLTKAIHDEPPV

-421 LIRVGYDPELDRWLS
+421 LIKLGFDLELDRWLG

-443 SLLNLEASEREKT
+443 ALLLLEANERLRT

-468 FGYFIEV
+468 FGYYLEV
-475 SNGQLTNIKPEFG
+475 SNGQLASVKPEYE
-488 YERRQTLANGE
+488 YERRQTLASGE

-510 SDLLHAEENQKQLE
+510 SDLLHAEETQKQLE
-524 ETIFHTIVLK
+524 EKIFISIVTQ
-534 LQNYTGE
+534 LQTYTNDF
-541 LQKLAD
+541 QKLAD
-547 TIAYLDVMVAFAIVS
+547 TLAYLDVMASFAVVS
-562 SQYQFVAPTIHEK
+562 SQYQFVRPTIHDEK
-575 RSFEIEQSRHP
+575 SFDIEQSRHP

-599 NDFLMDVTTNT
+599 NDFQMDKNTNT

-627 IALLMIMAQI
+627 IALLMIMSQI
-637 GCFVPAKQANI
+637 GCFVPAKRANI

-654 HTRIG
+654 YTRIG

-674 MTQTQHALANATDRS
+674 MTQTQYALANASDRS
-689 LLIFDEIGRGTATFD
+689 FLIFDEIGRGTATFD
-704 GMALAQAIIEYATNH
+704 GMALAQAIIEYATTH

-735 LEVTIPSLKNM
+735 LEQTIPLLKNM

-779 AMLPTSLIQRAT
+779 ASLPNALIQRAKS
-791 AILAVLEN
+791 ILALLETQPSVLPVQQI
-799 QPHAIPVSAP
+799 QPQI
-809 KPMMS
+809 S
-814 PLEKALLQID
+814 PLENALKQID
-824 PLALSPMEAL
+824 PLTLSPIQAL
-834 SVLMDLKK
+834 EVLMDLKK
-842 KQG
+842 KLG

>member
-1 MALVFGMMKEQV
+1 MI
-13 MKKSSAPY
+13 KKSTAPY

-34 HPDTLIFF
+34 HADALIFF

-51 FEDAKIASKEL
+51 FEDAKIASREL

-97 GYKVGMVEQ
+97 GYKVALVEQ

-121 THIYT
+121 TQIYT

-131 EASEKSHNFL
+131 EASEKAHNFL
-141 VAISEDALRYVL
+141 VALSEDTLRYVL
-153 VYGDITTGDVFL
+153 VFGDITTGDVYL
-165 DYLEKQTDSL
+165 DYLEKTLDGL

-189 NQTLS
+189 NESLS
-194 RLLEEPCEQLHIA
+194 LILHEPCQQLNIA
-207 VSIQQDGSI
+207 VSIQPDGSI
-216 LEQKEPFTDLEK
+216 LEQKEPFSDVEK
-228 LTYQRWL
+228 RTYQRWIN
-235 DYLQSTHKRSFTFLR
+235 YLQSTQKRSLNFLR
-250 PLIRVDRQTTLTIDS
+250 PLIRMDRQSTLNIDS

-271 EIIKSI
+271 EVLKSI
-277 KHQTKYWSLFWLL
+277 KHQTTYGSLYWLL
-290 DESLTAMGSRLLMQ
+290 NETLTPMGSRLLTQ
-304 WLLRP
+304 WLMRP

-321 LIENL
+321 FIDTL

-331 TLESIRSLLKDV
+331 SLESIRTLLKDV
-343 YDIPRIVMRLQL
+343 YDIPRIVMRIQFM
-355 NQANARDL
+355 QVNARDL
-363 LSLKQTLSQLPALQA
+363 LSLKQTLQQLPAL
-378 LLRSLDAP
+378 RSLLLSLGSP
-386 LAKMLVESLPLFSD
+386 LATMLLESLPVFPD
-400 VVDLLTKAIHEEPPV
+400 VVTLLTKAIHDEPPV

-421 LIRVGYDPELDRWLS
+421 LIKLGFDPELDRWLG

-443 SLLNLEASEREKT
+443 SLLALEANERLRT

-468 FGYFIEV
+468 FGYYLEV
-475 SNGQLTNIKPEFG
+475 SNGQLASVKPEYD
-488 YERRQTLANGE
+488 YERRQTLASGE

-510 SDLLHAEENQKQLE
+510 SDLLHAEETQKQLE
-524 ETIFHTIVLK
+524 EKIFVSIVTQ
-534 LQNYTGE
+534 LQTYTTDF
-541 LQKLAD
+541 QKLAD
-547 TIAYLDVMVAFAIVS
+547 TLAYLDVMTSFAMVS
-562 SQYQFVAPTIHEK
+562 SQYQFVRPTIHDEK
-575 RSFEIEQSRHP
+575 SFDIEQSRHP

-599 NDFLMDVTTNT
+599 NDFQMDQGTNT

-637 GCFVPAKQANI
+637 GCFVPAKRANI

-654 HTRIG
+654 YTRIG

-674 MTQTQHALANATDRS
+674 MTQTQYALANASDRS
-689 LLIFDEIGRGTATFD
+689 FLIFDEIGRGTATFD
-704 GMALAQAIIEYATNH
+704 GMALAQAIIEYATTH

-735 LEVTIPSLKNM
+735 LEQTIPLLKNM

-779 AMLPTSLIQRAT
+779 ASLPNALIQRAKS
-791 AILAVLEN
+791 ILAMLET
-799 QPHAIPVSAP
+799 QPSALPVQQIQP
-809 KPMMS
+809 EIS
-814 PLEKALLQID
+814 PLEKALKQID
-824 PLALSPMEAL
+824 PLTLSPMQAL
-834 SVLMDLKK
+834 EVLMDLKK
-842 KQG
+842 KLG